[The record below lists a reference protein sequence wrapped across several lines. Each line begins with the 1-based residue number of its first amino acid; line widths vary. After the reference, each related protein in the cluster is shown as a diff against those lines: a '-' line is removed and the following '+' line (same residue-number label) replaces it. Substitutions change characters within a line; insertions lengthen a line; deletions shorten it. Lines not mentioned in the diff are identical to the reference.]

1 MQIQFS
7 AANQPSLSLR
17 NAPTYWQQSAEQGT
31 PSMAVSSHASHRTH
45 HEHTLHIFEA
55 LLLGPMIGGI
65 WMIRKVR
72 KNQQLSQQQRNQKEN

>member
-1 MQIQFS
+1 
-7 AANQPSLSLR
+7 
-17 NAPTYWQQSAEQGT
+17 
-31 PSMAVSSHASHRTH
+31 MAVSSHASHRTH